1 MTDVH
6 KTIQTSIEK
15 LLNLGV
21 NFRLHQYLFN
31 RHATEWRDLSAEL
44 HVGYPVSSLGIIA
57 TPTNI
62 KGDHFLHDEELV
74 APEDIVYMVGDP
86 IYDAAMAAYAFTI
99 VELCGDEVAICI
111 KSTATK
117 QRAWHTEI
125 KQNDRLSISDAE
137 NQKAKFAKPFDGD
150 VNLVTATSVVRLA
163 RMKAARNEFAHQ
175 GDTTVDFNKF
185 LEDALAVLCQ
195 IYFLCLPEET
205 QLKIHPWEVCF
216 DKWKDG
222 NFEYIEEP
230 D

>member
-1 MTDVH
+1 MSDVR
-6 KTIQTSIEK
+6 KTIQTSIET
-15 LLNLGV
+15 LLHLGV
-21 NFRLHQYLFN
+21 NFRLHRYLID
-31 RHATEWRDLSAEL
+31 RHAAEWRNLSAEL
-44 HVGYPVSSLGIIA
+44 HVDYPVRSLGIIA

-62 KGDHFLHDEELV
+62 KKYHFLHDEELV
-74 APEDIVYMVGDP
+74 APEEIVDMVGDR

-99 VELCGDEVAICI
+99 VELCGDDVASCV
-111 KSTATK
+111 KPTSTK

-125 KQNDRLSISDAE
+125 KQNGKLSISDAQ
-137 NQKAKFAKPFDGD
+137 NQKAKFAKPFDGN

-175 GDTTVDFNKF
+175 GDTMVDFSQF

-195 IYFLCLPEET
+195 IYFLCLPGET
-205 QLKIHPWEVCF
+205 QLKIYPWEIVI
-216 DKWKDG
+216 DKWEDE